1 MGTAGDQAGFIA
13 FAQSRR
19 APWCA
24 AWLMCH
30 DRGLAEDATMTVE
43 LISRLEIP
51 DFSVVPV
58 P

>member
-1 MGTAGDQAGFIA
+1 
-13 FAQSRR
+13 
-19 APWCA
+19 
-24 AWLMCH
+24 MCH